1 MKWSK
6 QQPSMVFYPSV
17 QVHKDCC
24 CQMNHQK
31 KKVFIILTIFIKNII
46 YFKKRQGD
54 SHKLAHCPGTY
65 TPREKTGEHGCWVS
79 STWDFTLCPSGC
91 ALAGR
96 WYWEQSWGS
105 RSGTTLWDAG
115 FPKCILTAM
124 PSLCSQTFN
133 QGFWPTPAFLTE
145 LQGGLHE
152 TECISAWHMGT
163 RSIKVPLF
171 KSHFKDCKA
180 GGQKGEREKERI
192 FHWFTLQM
200 TSHHWSKLKP
210 GAWSP
215 TGSFICIIVAQELDS
230 TSDAFLPGYIR

>member
-31 KKVFIILTIFIKNII
+31 KKKRVFIILTFFIKNII

-200 TSHHWSKLKP
+200 TTKAITGLSWS
-210 GAWSP
+210 
-215 TGSFICIIVAQELDS
+215 QEPEALLDLLY
-230 TSDAFLPGYIR
+230 AL